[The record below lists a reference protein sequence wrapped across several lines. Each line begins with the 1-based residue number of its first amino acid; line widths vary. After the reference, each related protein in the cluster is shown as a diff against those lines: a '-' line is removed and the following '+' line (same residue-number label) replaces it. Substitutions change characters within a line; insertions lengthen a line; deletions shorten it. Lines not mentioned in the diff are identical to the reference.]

1 MPFKLTK
8 MNLKDKTR
16 YTPHDLISFS
26 EKELRAEY
34 RRLRDIAQKRLM
46 RLRKKYPDNY
56 VLDYHPT
63 GFKKL
68 EDLKSKSDLRLA
80 LADVSKFVNLPSTTL
95 KGQKRIQEERY
106 QRLLDKGYLTG
117 NESDEDRKAL
127 MKFVHWVAKTIKENV
142 MYRDKWGEKI
152 RDDKFKD
159 EIRKGNYGQAYEDLK
174 AAEQGNLPPTKA
186 NASIKGA
193 QDFDDYR
200 EKEFNEWLKSLSI
213 DWGEMGKLPRNQP
226 ADDYLEGY
234 DIDLDRGEFDDL

>member
-26 EKELRAEY
+26 DKELRAEY

-46 RLRKKYPDNY
+46 RLKKKYPDNY

-68 EDLKSKSDLRLA
+68 EEIKSKSDLRLA

-174 AAEQGNLPPTKA
+174 KAESGPATTAQA
-186 NASIKGA
+186 DISGA
-193 QDFDDYR
+193 EDFDKAR
-200 EKEFNEWLKSLSI
+200 QKEFDEWLRSMPSSLEMERSSFYPEPGDSDESI
-213 DWGEMGKLPRNQP
+213 W
-226 ADDYLEGY
+226 DYPS
-234 DIDLDRGEFDDL
+234 DF